1 MKWSF
6 NNKLKNKLGN
16 FCNSKLVC
24 IDSSRRYFTRH
35 GLHMNGLGKEVLAL
49 KITEEVKRFT
59 HSKEKPIPL
68 MWMEDTAGVNGLP
81 NESQGKIRRSE
92 RTRKPPQKINN
103 HFL

>member
-1 MKWSF
+1 MTNATHRHDLREWSCVNNEVKSF

-16 FCNSKLVC
+16 ICNSKLVC

-68 MWMEDTAGVNGLP
+68 TWMEDTAGVNGLP
-81 NESQGKIRRSE
+81 NES
-92 RTRKPPQKINN
+92 
-103 HFL
+103 